1 MLRAEIL
8 DDKGQPL
15 NIKATRIVIY
25 DETTGNPL
33 SLVVEFHPGAYYTS
47 QVGDE
52 DFNTLLESLGVNR
65 SVIVDTIDTKLRIE
79 R

>member
-8 DDKGQPL
+8 DDKGQPVK
-15 NIKATRIVIY
+15 IKATRIVIY

-47 QVGDE
+47 QVGDK
-52 DFNTLLESLGVNR
+52 DFNSLLESLGVNKT
-65 SVIVDTIDTKLRIE
+65 VLVDKMDSSFRIE
-79 R
+79 

>member
-8 DDKGQPL
+8 DDKGQPVK
-15 NIKATRIVIY
+15 IKATRIVIY

-47 QVGDE
+47 QVGDK
-52 DFNTLLESLGVNR
+52 DFNSLLESLGVNKA
-65 SVIVDTIDTKLRIE
+65 VLVDKMDSSFRIE
-79 R
+79 

>member
-8 DDKGQPL
+8 DDKGQPVK
-15 NIKATRIVIY
+15 IKATRIVIY

-47 QVGDE
+47 QVGDK
-52 DFNTLLESLGVNR
+52 DFNSLLESLGINKTVL
-65 SVIVDTIDTKLRIE
+65 VDKMDSSFRIE
-79 R
+79 

>member
-8 DDKGQPL
+8 DDKGQPVK
-15 NIKATRIVIY
+15 IKATRIVIY

-47 QVGDE
+47 QVGDK
-52 DFNTLLESLGVNR
+52 DFNSLLESLGVNKT
-65 SVIVDTIDTKLRIE
+65 VLVDKMDASFRIE
-79 R
+79 